1 MSDYF
6 TTDELAE
13 FLRIKPRKVYDLISK
28 GDIPHSRVMGKLLF
42 SKKEISKWISG
53 EKINNLE
60 ATNIPNVLLGS
71 HDPLLELAIKH
82 STSGIAMSFD
92 GSIQG
97 IDRFKLNQGIASGL
111 HIYDHSLKSWN
122 VPVIKSQLNTKKIV
136 LMEWATRQ
144 RGLIFKSTK
153 NHNIKSFKDFRGKR
167 LVRRQPGS
175 GADNYLQYL
184 FKNENLSYDDYINSD
199 LAYSENDAVSLIL
212 SDQADVSF
220 GLKSEAKKFELEFIP
235 IVTERFDLIVY
246 RKYWFEN
253 SFQTLLNFCK
263 TKEFVKLAYT
273 FEGYN
278 IDNLGKIHFNSE

>member
-53 EKINNLE
+53 EDINVPNLKD
-60 ATNIPNVLLGS
+60 IPDVLLGS
-71 HDPLLELAIKH
+71 HDPLLELAVKH
-82 STSGIAMSFD
+82 SKSGIAMSFD
-92 GSIQG
+92 GSTQG

-111 HIYDHSLKSWN
+111 HLYDHDLQSWN
-122 VPVIKSQLNTKKIV
+122 VSIIKNQLNTKQVV
-136 LMEWATRQ
+136 LMEWAKRQ
-144 RGLIFKSTK
+144 RGLIFKSSK
-153 NHNIKSFKDFRGKR
+153 NNIKKSVKDFRGKT

-175 GADNYLQYL
+175 GADNYLQHL
-184 FKNENLSYDDYINSD
+184 LKNEELSFDDFINSD

-212 SDQADVSF
+212 SNQADVGF
-220 GLKSEAKKFELEFIP
+220 GLKSEAKKFDLDFIP

-246 RKYWFEN
+246 RKYWFES

-263 TKEFVKLAYT
+263 TKKFVKLAST

>member
-6 TTDELAE
+6 TTDELAK

-28 GDIPHSRVMGKLLF
+28 GNIPHSRVMGKLLF
-42 SKKEISKWISG
+42 SKIEISNWISG
-53 EKINNLE
+53 TEKSVSE
-60 ATNIPNVLLGS
+60 MKNIPNVLLGS

-82 STSGIAMSFD
+82 SKSGIAMSFD

-111 HIYDHSLKSWN
+111 HIYDHNLKNWN
-122 VPVIKSQLNTKKIV
+122 VSLIKSQLKAKQVV

-144 RGLIFKSTK
+144 RGLIFKSTNNNK
-153 NHNIKSFKDFRGKR
+153 KKKSFKDFKGKI
-167 LVRRQPGS
+167 LVIRQPGS
-175 GADNYLQYL
+175 GADTYLRYL
-184 FKNENLSYDDYINSD
+184 LKNEDLSYDDYINSD

-220 GLKSEAKKFELEFIP
+220 GLKSEANKFDLEFIP

-253 SFQTLLNFCK
+253 PFQALLNFSK
-263 TKEFVKLAYT
+263 TKDFLKLASS

-278 IDNLGKIHFNSE
+278 IDNLGKIHFNS

>member
-28 GDIPHSRVMGKLLF
+28 DDIPHSRVMGKLLF

-53 EKINNLE
+53 EDINITNLKD
-60 ATNIPNVLLGS
+60 IPDVLLGS
-71 HDPLLELAIKH
+71 HDPLLELAVKH
-82 STSGIAMSFD
+82 SKSGIAMSFD
-92 GSIQG
+92 GSTQG

-111 HIYDHSLKSWN
+111 HLYDHDLQSWN
-122 VPVIKSQLNTKKIV
+122 VSIIKNQLNTKQVV
-136 LMEWATRQ
+136 LMEWAKRQ
-144 RGLIFKSTK
+144 RGLIFKYSK
-153 NHNIKSFKDFRGKR
+153 NNIKKSVKDFRGKT

-175 GADNYLQYL
+175 GADNYLQHL
-184 FKNENLSYDDYINSD
+184 LKNEELSFDDFINSD

-212 SDQADVSF
+212 SNQADVSF
-220 GLKSEAKKFELEFIP
+220 GLKSEAKKFELDFIP

-246 RKYWFEN
+246 RKYWFES

-263 TKEFVKLAYT
+263 TKEFFKLVST
-273 FEGYN
+273 FEGYD

>member
-6 TTDELAE
+6 TTDELSE

-53 EKINNLE
+53 EEI
-60 ATNIPNVLLGS
+60 NIPNLKDIPDVLLGS
-71 HDPLLELAIKH
+71 HDPLLELAVKH
-82 STSGIAMSFD
+82 SKSGIAMSFD
-92 GSIQG
+92 GSTQG

-111 HIYDHSLKSWN
+111 HLYDHDLQSWN
-122 VPVIKSQLNTKKIV
+122 VSIIKNQLNTKQVV
-136 LMEWATRQ
+136 LMEWAKRQ
-144 RGLIFKSTK
+144 RGLIFKSIK
-153 NHNIKSFKDFRGKR
+153 NHNMKSFKDFRGKR

-184 FKNENLSYDDYINSD
+184 FKNENLSYDNYINSD

-220 GLKSEAKKFELEFIP
+220 GLKSEAKKFDLEFIP
-235 IVTERFDLIVY
+235 TVTERFDLIVY
-246 RKYWFEN
+246 RKYWFEK
-253 SFQTLLNFCK
+253 SFQNFLNFFK
-263 TKEFVKLAYT
+263 TKEFFKLASN
-273 FEGYN
+273 FEGYD

>member
-263 TKEFVKLAYT
+263 TKEFVKLAST

>member
-53 EKINNLE
+53 EDINITNLKD
-60 ATNIPNVLLGS
+60 IPDVLLGS
-71 HDPLLELAIKH
+71 HDPLLELAVKH
-82 STSGIAMSFD
+82 SKSGIAMSFD
-92 GSIQG
+92 GSTQG

-111 HIYDHSLKSWN
+111 HLYDHDLHSWN
-122 VPVIKSQLNTKKIV
+122 VSIIKNQLNTKQVV
-136 LMEWATRQ
+136 LMEWAKRQ
-144 RGLIFKSTK
+144 RGLIFKYSK
-153 NHNIKSFKDFRGKR
+153 NNIKKSVKDFRGKT

-175 GADNYLQYL
+175 GADNYLQHL
-184 FKNENLSYDDYINSD
+184 LKNEELSFDDFINSD

-212 SDQADVSF
+212 SNQADVSF
-220 GLKSEAKKFELEFIP
+220 GLKSEAKKFELDFIP

-246 RKYWFEN
+246 RKYWFES

-263 TKEFVKLAYT
+263 TKEFFKLVST
-273 FEGYN
+273 FEGYD

>member
-82 STSGIAMSFD
+82 SKSGIAMSFD

-97 IDRFKLNQGIASGL
+97 IDRFKSNQGIASGL

-122 VPVIKSQLNTKKIV
+122 VPLIKSQLNTKQIV

-144 RGLIFKSTK
+144 RGLIFKS
-153 NHNIKSFKDFRGKR
+153 IK
-167 LVRRQPGS
+167 
-175 GADNYLQYL
+175 
-184 FKNENLSYDDYINSD
+184 I
-199 LAYSENDAVSLIL
+199 I
-212 SDQADVSF
+212 
-220 GLKSEAKKFELEFIP
+220 I
-235 IVTERFDLIVY
+235 
-246 RKYWFEN
+246 
-253 SFQTLLNFCK
+253 
-263 TKEFVKLAYT
+263 
-273 FEGYN
+273 
-278 IDNLGKIHFNSE
+278 

>member
-6 TTDELAE
+6 TTDELAK

-28 GDIPHSRVMGKLLF
+28 DDIPHSRVMGKLLF
-42 SKKEISKWISG
+42 SKKEISNWISG

-71 HDPLLELAIKH
+71 HDPLLEIAIKH

-122 VPVIKSQLNTKKIV
+122 VPVIKSQLNTKQIV

-153 NHNIKSFKDFRGKR
+153 NHNMKSFKDFRGKR

-199 LAYSENDAVSLIL
+199 LAYSENDAVSLLL

-263 TKEFVKLAYT
+263 TKEFFRLASN

>member
-6 TTDELAE
+6 TTDELAK

-28 GDIPHSRVMGKLLF
+28 DDIPHSRVMGKLLF
-42 SKKEISKWISG
+42 SKKEISNWISG

-60 ATNIPNVLLGS
+60 AANIPNVLLGS

-82 STSGIAMSFD
+82 SKSGIAMSFD

-97 IDRFKLNQGIASGL
+97 IDRFKSNQGIASGL

-122 VPVIKSQLNTKKIV
+122 VPLIKSQLNTKQIV

-144 RGLIFKSTK
+144 RGLIFKSIK
-153 NHNIKSFKDFRGKR
+153 NHNMKSFKDFRGKR

-184 FKNENLSYDDYINSD
+184 FKNENLSYDNYINSD

-246 RKYWFEN
+246 RKHWFEN

-263 TKEFVKLAYT
+263 TNEFFKLASN

>member
-53 EKINNLE
+53 EDINITNLKD
-60 ATNIPNVLLGS
+60 IPDVLLGS
-71 HDPLLELAIKH
+71 HDPLLELAVKH
-82 STSGIAMSFD
+82 SKSGIAMSFD
-92 GSIQG
+92 GSTQG

-111 HIYDHSLKSWN
+111 HLYDHDLHSWN
-122 VPVIKSQLNTKKIV
+122 VSIIKNQLNTKQVV
-136 LMEWATRQ
+136 LMEWAKRQ
-144 RGLIFKSTK
+144 RGLIFKYSK
-153 NHNIKSFKDFRGKR
+153 NNIKKSVKDFRGKT

-175 GADNYLQYL
+175 GTDNYLQHL
-184 FKNENLSYDDYINSD
+184 LKKEELSFDDFINSD

-212 SDQADVSF
+212 SNQADVSF
-220 GLKSEAKKFELEFIP
+220 GLKSEAKKFELDFIP

-246 RKYWFEN
+246 RKYWFES

-263 TKEFVKLAYT
+263 TKEFFKLVST
-273 FEGYN
+273 FEGYDIN
-278 IDNLGKIHFNSE
+278 NLGKIHFNSE

>member
-53 EKINNLE
+53 EDINITNLKD
-60 ATNIPNVLLGS
+60 IPDVLLGS
-71 HDPLLELAIKH
+71 HDPLLELAVKH
-82 STSGIAMSFD
+82 SKSGIAMSFD
-92 GSIQG
+92 GSTQG

-111 HIYDHSLKSWN
+111 HLYDHDLQSWN
-122 VPVIKSQLNTKKIV
+122 VSIIKNQLNTKQVV
-136 LMEWATRQ
+136 LMEWAKRQ
-144 RGLIFKSTK
+144 RGLIFKYSK
-153 NHNIKSFKDFRGKR
+153 NNIKKSVKDFRGKT

-175 GADNYLQYL
+175 GADNYLQHL
-184 FKNENLSYDDYINSD
+184 LKNEELSFDDFINSD

-212 SDQADVSF
+212 SNQADVSF
-220 GLKSEAKKFELEFIP
+220 GLKSEAKKFDLDFIP

-246 RKYWFEN
+246 RKYWFES

-263 TKEFVKLAYT
+263 TKKFVKLAST

>member
-53 EKINNLE
+53 EDINITNLKD
-60 ATNIPNVLLGS
+60 IPDVLLGS
-71 HDPLLELAIKH
+71 HDPLLELAVKH
-82 STSGIAMSFD
+82 SKSGIAMSFD
-92 GSIQG
+92 GSTQG

-111 HIYDHSLKSWN
+111 HLYDHGLQSWN
-122 VPVIKSQLNTKKIV
+122 VSIIKNQLNTKQVV
-136 LMEWATRQ
+136 LMEWAKRQ
-144 RGLIFKSTK
+144 RGLIFKYSK
-153 NHNIKSFKDFRGKR
+153 NNIKKSVKDFRGKI

-175 GADNYLQYL
+175 GADNYLQHL
-184 FKNENLSYDDYINSD
+184 LKNEELSFDDFINSD

-212 SDQADVSF
+212 SNQADVSF
-220 GLKSEAKKFELEFIP
+220 GLKSEAKKFDLDFIP

-246 RKYWFEN
+246 RKYWFES

-263 TKEFVKLAYT
+263 TKEFFKLVST
-273 FEGYN
+273 FEGYD

>member
-53 EKINNLE
+53 EDINITNLKD
-60 ATNIPNVLLGS
+60 IPDVLLGS
-71 HDPLLELAIKH
+71 HDPLLELAVKH
-82 STSGIAMSFD
+82 SKSGIAMSFD
-92 GSIQG
+92 GSTQG

-111 HIYDHSLKSWN
+111 HLYDHDLQSWN
-122 VPVIKSQLNTKKIV
+122 VSIIKNQLNTKQVV
-136 LMEWATRQ
+136 LMEWAKRQ
-144 RGLIFKSTK
+144 RGLIFKYSK
-153 NHNIKSFKDFRGKR
+153 NNIKKSVKDFRGKT

-175 GADNYLQYL
+175 GADNYLQHL
-184 FKNENLSYDDYINSD
+184 LKNEELSFDDFINSD

-212 SDQADVSF
+212 SNQADVSF
-220 GLKSEAKKFELEFIP
+220 GLKSEAKKFELDFIP

-246 RKYWFEN
+246 RKYWFES

-263 TKEFVKLAYT
+263 TKEFFKLVST
-273 FEGYN
+273 FEGYD

>member
-82 STSGIAMSFD
+82 SKSGIAMSFD

-97 IDRFKLNQGIASGL
+97 IDRFKSNQGIASGL

-122 VPVIKSQLNTKKIV
+122 VPLIKSQLNTKQIV

-175 GADNYLQYL
+175 GADNYLQHL
-184 FKNENLSYDDYINSD
+184 FKNENLSYNNYINSD

-235 IVTERFDLIVY
+235 TVTERFDLIVY
-246 RKYWFEN
+246 RKHWFEN

-263 TKEFVKLAYT
+263 TKEFVKLAST

>member
-82 STSGIAMSFD
+82 SKSGIAMSFD

-122 VPVIKSQLNTKKIV
+122 VPLIKSQLNTKQIV

-175 GADNYLQYL
+175 GADNYLQHL
-184 FKNENLSYDDYINSD
+184 FKNENLSYDNYINSD

-263 TKEFVKLAYT
+263 TKEFVKLAST

>member
-1 MSDYF
+1 
-6 TTDELAE
+6 
-13 FLRIKPRKVYDLISK
+13 
-28 GDIPHSRVMGKLLF
+28 
-42 SKKEISKWISG
+42 
-53 EKINNLE
+53 
-60 ATNIPNVLLGS
+60 
-71 HDPLLELAIKH
+71 
-82 STSGIAMSFD
+82 
-92 GSIQG
+92 
-97 IDRFKLNQGIASGL
+97 
-111 HIYDHSLKSWN
+111 
-122 VPVIKSQLNTKKIV
+122 
-136 LMEWATRQ
+136 
-144 RGLIFKSTK
+144 LIFKSTK